1 MVCNAGHAM
10 TASLSSGRVHVTRVF
25 TGAIIPVDT
34 EAVFV
39 RRRQLL
45 GLPPL
50 HQLPGT
56 VSLQRLRLSSACAFN
71 LITNEL

>member
-1 MVCNAGHAM
+1 M
-10 TASLSSGRVHVTRVF
+10 TASLSSGRVLVTRVF
-25 TGAIIPVDT
+25 TGAIMPVDT

-45 GLPPL
+45 GAPPL
-50 HQLPGT
+50 HQRAGI
-56 VSLQRLRLSSACAFN
+56 VIFRRIRLYPVCALN